1 MKMKT
6 RAYQWV
12 GSITVVTVVTTLLVY
27 RGSSGYR
34 SYIPSPSSSSAQNF
48 AGPVPSVKK
57 PKVHAPLVGYTGVL
71 DHKPLKMHCRTC
83 ALVTSSGQLIG
94 GNRGEQID
102 QSECVIRTNNAPV
115 VGYQQ
120 DVGNRTALRIVA
132 HSSLYRL
139 LSPPK
144 RRQEMVVSSQ
154 DTVFIFWGPNSS
166 MRRDGKGHVYN
177 KLRLLKNQLP
187 KLKVYM
193 VTPLKMLKFDELFK
207 NETGIDR
214 RGSNSWLST
223 GWFSMVIALEV
234 CDQINVFGMVP
245 PDFCRSSSRRRMP
258 YHYYEPSGTN
268 DCSLFLSHERMRRGR
283 HRFIIEKRVFA
294 KWAQTHDIR
303 FYQPD
308 WDPKAVGGVN
318 SSSSSIPAGP

>member
-1 MKMKT
+1 MKMKI

-12 GSITVVTVVTTLLVY
+12 ASITAVAVVTTLLVY
-27 RGSSGYR
+27 RSSFGYR
-34 SYIPSPSSSSAQNF
+34 SYMPSPSSSSSSAQHF
-48 AGPVPSVKK
+48 VGPVPSVKK
-57 PKVHAPLVGYTGVL
+57 QKTHAPHVGYTGLL
-71 DHKPLKMHCRTC
+71 DQKPLKMHCRTC

-94 GNRGEQID
+94 GKRGEEID
-102 QSECVIRTNNAPV
+102 QSECVIRTNNAPI

-120 DVGNRTALRIVA
+120 DVGNRTTLRIVA
-132 HSSLYRL
+132 HSSLYRVL
-139 LSPPK
+139 W

-154 DTVFIFWGPNSS
+154 NTVFIFWGPNSS
-166 MRRDGKGHVYN
+166 MRRDGKGHIYN
-177 KLRLLKNQLP
+177 KLRLLKDQLP

-193 VTPLKMLKFDELFK
+193 VTPIKMLKFDELFK

-223 GWFSMVIALEV
+223 GWFSMVIAMEV
-234 CDQINVFGMVP
+234 CDQISVFGMVP
-245 PDFCRSSSRRRMP
+245 PDFCRSSSRRSMP

-268 DCSLFLSHERMRRGR
+268 DCSLFLAHERSRRGR

-303 FYQPD
+303 FYQPE
-308 WDPKAVGGVN
+308 WDPKAVVSMN
-318 SSSSSIPAGP
+318 SSSSSILAGP